1 MKQRCTLHP
10 ALLVLLLLCLRPGD
24 LAPQEIPG
32 AVEGRVLSAGTGDVV
47 PGVLLRFESG
57 AEVLADGEGRFRVEG
72 LAPGVHDVLLVTPD
86 CQVSRGEVE
95 VAAGTLH
102 RAELFVPGVLV
113 GRVATPPVEERAS
126 PDALVVTAAELEE
139 MRAANVTEV
148 VRRLV
153 PSMVGN
159 AGGRVGEYD
168 RLQSRTINSF
178 VDRRPPVVV
187 VDGVR
192 MGNGAQA
199 LDLLRPSDVQRVE
212 ILRGAAA
219 GWEYGSSGSAGAI
232 LVTTRRGNE
241 ASGSERPAPTPS
253 SADPRRCPVPGT
265 GGGR

>member
-1 MKQRCTLHP
+1 MKQHCSLHP
-10 ALLVLLLLCLRPGD
+10 ALLALLLVCLHPGH
-24 LAPQEIPG
+24 LASQELPG

-86 CQVSRGEVE
+86 CQFSRGEVE
-95 VAAGTLH
+95 VTPGTLH

-113 GRVATPPVEERAS
+113 GRVVAPPVEERAS
-126 PDALVVTAAELEE
+126 PDGLVVTAAELEE
-139 MRAANVTEV
+139 MRAGNVTEV

-178 VDRRPPVVV
+178 MDRRPPVVV

-199 LDLLRPSDVQRVE
+199 LDLLRPSDVRRLE

-232 LVTTRRGNE
+232 LVTTRRGDE
-241 ASGSERPAPTPS
+241 AGGPRRPTPAPS
-253 SADPRRCPVPGT
+253 SADPRRCPIPGT
-265 GGGR
+265 GADR

>member
-1 MKQRCTLHP
+1 MKQRRTLHP
-10 ALLVLLLLCLRPGD
+10 GILALLLLCVHPGHLASQD
-24 LAPQEIPG
+24 LPG
-32 AVEGRVLSAGTGDVV
+32 AVEGRVLSAGTGEPVL
-47 PGVLLRFESG
+47 GVLLRFESG
-57 AEVLADGEGRFRVEG
+57 AEVLADVEGRFRVEG

-95 VAAGTLH
+95 VVPGTLH
-102 RAELFVPGVLV
+102 RTELFVPDVLV
-113 GRVATPPVEERAS
+113 GRVAPPPVEERVS
-126 PDALVVTAAELEE
+126 PGALVVTAAELEE

-199 LDLLRPSDVQRVE
+199 LDLLRPSDVRRLE

-232 LVTTRRGNE
+232 LVTTRRGDE
-241 ASGSERPAPTPS
+241 AGGPQRPTPAPS
-253 SADPRRCPVPGT
+253 SADPRRCPIPGT
-265 GGGR
+265 GADL